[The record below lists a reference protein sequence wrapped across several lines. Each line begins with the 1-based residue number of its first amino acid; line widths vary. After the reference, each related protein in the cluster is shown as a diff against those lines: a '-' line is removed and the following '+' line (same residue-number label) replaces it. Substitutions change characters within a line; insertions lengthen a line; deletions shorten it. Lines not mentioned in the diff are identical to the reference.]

1 MSLTV
6 TIPGAVEAA
15 VGSTAPAT
23 LVLQLGVPGPAG
35 SPGAQGATGATG
47 AGVAAGGTTGQV
59 LTKIDGTNYNTEW
72 TTPISST
79 AWGDITGTLSDQT
92 DLQSALDGKLPLA
105 GGTMNSG
112 ATIGLSDGSYAA
124 SLSPIH
130 LNFNLF
136 TPTIGGYVI
145 QSNHT
150 YSNYA
155 STYTDYIDDGEG
167 NPIASFERSASVGA
181 GQIDIGNNDIVS
193 SLNKTISLNP
203 TSGLTQFNTDG
214 NSNTSVYTS
223 SNIIF
228 SDGGS
233 GHDSELAGWGL
244 GVELSADHEQGTTVE
259 YNGLN
264 VYDSAGHMIVS
275 PTGLTF
281 PDATV
286 QTTAFLGYDSPA
298 FTGVPT
304 APSAALGDDSTQI
317 ATTAFVQDA
326 IVAGSAHAETLIA
339 NVRNNTGSSLAAFT
353 VVYISGAVG
362 NKAAVAKAQANS
374 EATSAG
380 TFAVTETAIAN
391 NADGNV
397 VSAGV
402 LSGVDTS
409 AYADGDKLYLS
420 PTVAGGVTTTKPSAP
435 NHLVYVGVVTRSHPT
450 LGTVSVRIQNGFEL
464 EELHNVA
471 IASVADKDSL
481 FYESSTSLWK
491 NYTPANARTNLG
503 LGTMATAT
511 ASDYLAKADN
521 LSGLASASTA
531 RTNLGLGTASTLASS
546 AVAQTAN
553 NLSDLASAST
563 ARTNL
568 GLTSLATASF
578 ATDSESRNGLL
589 TTKATTPYGVISA
602 MMDPGYRPNLVF
614 ATTTSG
620 TGASVSNTAS
630 AYVQAIGPNT
640 GVAGYAIAYTNQFLG
655 LSAGYTFTKLDFS
668 KPIRIGGSIDCF
680 SSVYVGDANNE
691 MKIWIGQTNALP
703 PTNYA
708 DPTSSAIGWKKTG
721 GASSTFTLMVHNGTT
736 LTTQSSSATLNGSGL
751 VSDWEIRSDGAGNV
765 SLYINGTS
773 VATTSA
779 GPTTTQSNICTLQVA
794 VGQTASAATRILI
807 DAIYTKIWVAPQS

>member
-35 SPGAQGATGATG
+35 SPGAQGPAGP
-47 AGVAAGGTTGQV
+47 GVAAGGTTGQV

-112 ATIGLSDGSYAA
+112 ATIGLSMGGSAYSA
-124 SLSPIH
+124 SLTPTQ
-130 LNFNLF
+130 LGFNYL
-136 TPTIGGYVI
+136 TPTIGGFTFSSVFTYG
-145 QSNHT
+145 SNGVT
-150 YSNYA
+150 YI
-155 STYTDYIDDGEG
+155 DYIDDGEG
-167 NPIASFERSASVGA
+167 NPAPGFLRSASVQA
-181 GQIDIGNNDIVS
+181 GYFLANYTDYVS
-193 SLNKTISLNP
+193 GTSKTLSLNP

-281 PDATV
+281 PNGTV

-317 ATTAFVQDA
+317 ATTAFVQSA
-326 IVAGSAHAETLIA
+326 IVAGSAHAETLVA
-339 NVRNNTGSSLAAFT
+339 TVRNNTGSSLAAFT

-362 NKAAVAKAQANS
+362 NKAAVAKARANS

-402 LSGVDTS
+402 LSGVNTS

-420 PTVAGGVTTTKPSAP
+420 PTVAGAVTTTKPSAP

-546 AVAQTAN
+546 AVAQTDN

-620 TGASVSNTAS
+620 TGASAGNTAS

-655 LSAGYTFTKLDFS
+655 LSAGYTFTKIDFS

-721 GASSTFTLMVHNGTT
+721 GALSTFTLMVHNGTS
-736 LTTQSSSATLNGSGL
+736 LTTQSSSATLSGSGL

-765 SLYINGTS
+765 ALFINGTS

-807 DAIYTKIWVAPQS
+807 DALYTKIWVAPQS